1 MTAIASV
8 EALERVVGARPFGV
22 MMKSLDALDG
32 HCVRLLGVSSFA
44 AVGYV
49 DVSGQA
55 RIATAGGPL
64 GFAQVEDATHLRLP
78 LPGPIPLDTA
88 VGCGLL
94 FFIPGLGET
103 LRVNGRAT
111 LEGSTLCVTVEEA
124 FAHCAK
130 ALLRSAFWK
139 PPVPVAPTPFG
150 SEVPEP
156 LADPGV
162 RGWLSR
168 TPFVVLASW
177 DGQGHAD
184 VSPKGDPA
192 GFLRLD
198 GGRLAVADRPGNR
211 RTDTFHNLLEQPRV
225 ALLALIPGEARELE
239 VSGVAS
245 LSTAPALLASMTVQ
259 EKAPKIAML
268 LEPRA
273 ARLRESAAIV
283 AAGLWD
289 GARHVPK
296 EQLPRMADVFID
308 HVKRSP
314 HRGAAAT
321 ALRTVASA
329 TKGLMGW
336 ALDQDYKKGLY

>member
-1 MTAIASV
+1 MASVLSV

-22 MMKSLDALDG
+22 MLKSLDALDG

-44 AVGYV
+44 VLGYI
-49 DVSGQA
+49 DVAGQA
-55 RIATAGGPL
+55 RITTAGGPL
-64 GFAQVEDATHLRLP
+64 GFARVEDATHLRIELS
-78 LPGPIPLDTA
+78 GPIPLNPT

-111 LEGSTLCVTVEEA
+111 LEGNTLCVTVEEA

-130 ALLRSAFWK
+130 ALIRSGFWK
-139 PPVPVAPTPFG
+139 PPVSVAPTPFG
-150 SEVPEP
+150 SGVLEP
-156 LADPGV
+156 DV
-162 RGWLSR
+162 RDWLSR
-168 TPFVVLASW
+168 TPLVVLASW
-177 DGQGHAD
+177 DAQGHAD

-192 GFLRLD
+192 GFLRMD

-211 RTDTFHNLLEQPRV
+211 RTDTFHNVLEQPRT
-225 ALLALIPGEARELE
+225 ALLALVPGEARELE

-245 LSTAPALLASMTVQ
+245 LSTEPALLESMTVQ
-259 EKAPKIAML
+259 EKVPKIAML
-268 LEPRA
+268 LEPQA
-273 ARLRESAAIV
+273 ARLRESPAIV

-289 GARHVPK
+289 GARHVPAAR
-296 EQLPRMADVFID
+296 LPRMADVFID

-314 HRGAAAT
+314 QRGAAAT

-336 ALDQDYKKGLY
+336 ALDHDYKKGLY